1 MPPVSYKCEWMPNLY
16 DIIAELRRENQT
28 PSAAKTLDMVV
39 VELGQTRDN
48 LRLALIHLEE
58 RAVPTGGRVVIQTL
72 SDRARAEGVDDY
84 SVPLT
89 PEERRASLED
99 VDRSQYGIAILLGGS
114 ALLVTLLAV
123 AVTFVALNQIFHWV

>member
-48 LRLALIHLEE
+48 LRLALIQLEE
-58 RAVPTGGRVVIQTL
+58 RAVPTGGRVVI
-72 SDRARAEGVDDY
+72 DDA
-84 SVPLT
+84 VRPGAGGG
-89 PEERRASLED
+89 RGR
-99 VDRSQYGIAILLGGS
+99 LLGAAHGGRAPGQPGGRRPLPVRDRDTPGGQRPRWS
-114 ALLVTLLAV
+114 PCWL
-123 AVTFVALNQIFHWV
+123 WPSRSPP

>member
-28 PSAAKTLDMVV
+28 PSAARTLDMVV

-58 RAVPTGGRVVIQTL
+58 RAVPTGGRG
-72 SDRARAEGVDDY
+72 SGWARWSGC
-84 SVPLT
+84 T
-89 PEERRASLED
+89 RTRR
-99 VDRSQYGIAILLGGS
+99 RSRS
-114 ALLVTLLAV
+114 AAV
-123 AVTFVALNQIFHWV
+123 G